1 MKKILRKLYTT
12 GLLLKEKGLVFVAR
26 YAWHKFIYKSG
37 LFSSSYNMKS
47 NICPKE
53 IFEYHYKYRSW
64 MDGGNLESVSGSGS
78 TIEYTRYFR
87 EGLEKIIR
95 KYEFKSLFD
104 APCGDF
110 NWMKLVIEDLNV
122 SYIGGDIVE
131 ELINVNRGKF
141 RNQNIEFIVFD
152 ITSNDFPK
160 ADLWL
165 CRDCLF
171 HLSYQNIFRALK
183 MFMASEVNYCLITT
197 QLNENINE
205 DIKDGDFR
213 RLNLMLS
220 PFSFPQPRALL
231 RDFPDGHDERYV
243 GLWSKCDLRVA
254 AKSWPDLD

>member
-1 MKKILRKLYTT
+1 MKKILRKLSTID
-12 GLLLKEKGLVFVAR
+12 LLFKEKGLVFIAR
-26 YAWHKFIYKSG
+26 YAWHKLIYKSE
-37 LFSSSYNMKS
+37 LFSRSSNMKKDIS
-47 NICPKE
+47 SKE
-53 IFEYHYKYRSW
+53 IFEYHYKHRSW
-64 MDGGNLESVSGSGS
+64 MDGSNLESVSGPGS
-78 TIEYTRYFR
+78 TIEYTRSFR
-87 EGLEKIIR
+87 RDLEKVIQ
-95 KYEFKSLFD
+95 KYEFESLFD

-110 NWMKLVIEDLNV
+110 NWMSLVIKGLSI

-131 ELINVNRGKF
+131 DLININRNKF
-141 RNQNIEFIVFD
+141 RNRNIEFIVFD
-152 ITSNDFPK
+152 ITSDGFPK

-171 HLSYQNIFRALK
+171 HLSYQNIFRALR
-183 MFMASEVNYCLITT
+183 MFMVSEVNYCLITT

-205 DIKDGDFR
+205 DIIDGEFR

-254 AKSWPDLD
+254 AKSWPDLG